1 MSQRENQGDDAALG
15 GEVYQDFTKHRPLSE
30 RDALIIEMYDEG
42 LSTYEIAE
50 ILEIN
55 RHTASKVL
63 KENEIQTRTIAD
75 YHKLKHHDIVHLFK
89 QGKTKHEIAKE
100 LSITYY
106 TVRKVLE
113 DKGLVLNKKD
123 RETLAIA
130 RYIQMKN
137 RGYEN
142 DAIAIF
148 LDMTEKQLN
157 RLIRNS
163 GVNVSTV
170 RHKSRNIDVLPDIV
184 LQCLKGMTLSKISMK
199 YKVDLVLVKEI
210 LYEFGLCTRKK

>member
-1 MSQRENQGDDAALG
+1 MGPRENQGDDAALG

-100 LSITYY
+100 LNITYY

-137 RGYEN
+137 KGYEN

-163 GVNVSTV
+163 GVNVSSV
-170 RHKSRNIDVLPDIV
+170 RNKTRNIDILPDIV

-210 LYEFGLCTRKK
+210 LYEFGLCTQKK